1 MSDDEKTEV
10 SFEEILAH
18 APDLMA
24 PVEEEWLQEFNEATL
39 LGRQAAANS
48 SVVFVGMAR
57 SIESVLPFSIERI
70 KEMGKLFRSWHAVVV
85 ENDSNDGTKDILHA
99 WQASDPARVRVSC
112 TDYGDRPHLHGW
124 EPERVERYAQYRN
137 ECRTMAQEIAPDADY
152 VIVLDLDAWGGY
164 SQDGVLNSIYWL
176 ERILTAG
183 AMASVSLFEIKDQ
196 LGTLHLCHYDQYAFR
211 WESWTHRIRE
221 WFTRWIPPIGS
232 PPMLVKSA
240 FGGLC
245 VYKGAPFYASHY
257 FSHEGDIEHAGLH
270 KSLKANGYDVFLNS
284 SSRVTMH
291 WIADDDKKAS
301 STN

>member
-1 MSDDEKTEV
+1 MK
-10 SFEEILAH
+10 
-18 APDLMA
+18 
-24 PVEEEWLQEFNEATL
+24 
-39 LGRQAAANS
+39 
-48 SVVFVGMAR
+48 
-57 SIESVLPFSIERI
+57 
-70 KEMGKLFRSWHAVVV
+70 
-85 ENDSNDGTKDILHA
+85 
-99 WQASDPARVRVSC
+99 VSC

-183 AMASVSLFEIKDQ
+183 AMASVSLFEIQDQ
-196 LGTLHLCHYDQYAFR
+196 FGTVHLCHYDQWAFR
-211 WESWTHRIRE
+211 WESYTHRIRE

-232 PPMLVKSA
+232 QPMLVKSA

-245 VYKGAPFYASHY
+245 VYKAAPFYASHY
-257 FSHEGDIEHAGLH
+257 FSDQGDIEHVGLH

-284 SSRVTMH
+284 ASRVTMH
-291 WIADDDKKAS
+291 WIADDKKAN

>member
-1 MSDDEKTEV
+1 MTDVENTEV
-10 SFEEILAH
+10 SLEEILAH
-18 APDLMA
+18 SPDLMA
-24 PVEEEWLQEFNEATL
+24 PVENEWLQEFEHATL
-39 LGRQAAANS
+39 LGRQTAAQS

-70 KEMGKLFRSWHAVVV
+70 QEMGKLFRSWHAVVV
-85 ENDSNDGTKDILHA
+85 ENDSTDATKDILHA
-99 WQASDPARVRVSC
+99 WQAADPARVRVSC
-112 TDYGDRPHLHGW
+112 TDYGRPHLHGW
-124 EPERVERYAQYRN
+124 EAERVERYAQYRN
-137 ECRTMAQEIAPDADY
+137 EGRTMAQEIAPDANY

-176 ERILTAG
+176 ETILTAG
-183 AMASVSLFEIKDQ
+183 AMASVSLFQIQDQ
-196 LGTLHLCHYDQYAFR
+196 LGTLHTCHYDQFAFR

-245 VYKGAPFYASHY
+245 VYKAAPFFASHY
-257 FSHEGDIEHAGLH
+257 FSHQGDIEHAGLH
-270 KSLKANGYDVFLNS
+270 KSLKANGYEVFLNS
-284 SSRVTMH
+284 ASRVTMH
-291 WIADDDKKAS
+291 WIANDKKAN

>member
-24 PVEEEWLQEFNEATL
+24 PVEGEWLEQFNEATL
-39 LGRQAAANS
+39 LGRHTAANS
-48 SVVFVGMAR
+48 SVVFIGMAR
-57 SIESVLPFSIERI
+57 SIESVLPWSIERI
-70 KEMGKLFRSWHAVVV
+70 QVMGKLFRSWHAVVV

-99 WQASDPARVRVSC
+99 WQASDPARVRVTC
-112 TDYGDRPHLHGW
+112 ADYGRPHLHGF
-124 EPERVERYAQYRN
+124 ERDRVERYAQYRN
-137 ECRTMAQEIAPDADY
+137 EGRLMAQEIAPNADY

-164 SQDGVLNSIYWL
+164 SHLGVLNSICWL

-183 AMASVSLFEIKDQ
+183 CMASVSLFEILDN
-196 LGTLHLCHYDQYAFR
+196 LGETHLCHYDQWAFR
-211 WESWTHRIRE
+211 WESYTHRIRE

-257 FSHEGDIEHAGLH
+257 FSEDGDIEHVGLH

>member
-24 PVEEEWLQEFNEATL
+24 PVEEEWLQEFESATL
-39 LGRQAAANS
+39 LGRHAAAQS

-70 KEMGKLFRSWHAVVV
+70 QQMGKLFRSWHAVVV
-85 ENDSNDGTKDILHA
+85 ENDSIDATKDILHA

-137 ECRTMAQEIAPDADY
+137 EGRKMAQEIAPDADY

-164 SQDGVLNSIYWL
+164 SNDGVLNSIYWL

-183 AMASVSLFEIKDQ
+183 AMASVSLFQIKDQ
-196 LGTLHLCHYDQYAFR
+196 FGTLHLCHYDQWAFR
-211 WESWTHRIRE
+211 WESYTHRIRE

-245 VYKGAPFYASHY
+245 VYKGAAFYASHY
-257 FSHEGDIEHAGLH
+257 FSEDGDIEHVGLH

-291 WIADDDKKAS
+291 WIADDDKKTI

>member
-1 MSDDEKTEV
+1 MTDDEKTEV
-10 SFEEILAH
+10 SFEEIAAH
-18 APDLMA
+18 SPDLMA
-24 PVEEEWLQEFNEATL
+24 PVEDEWLQEFQSATL
-39 LGRQAAANS
+39 LGRQSAAHS

-57 SIESVLPFSIERI
+57 SIESVLPFSIQRI
-70 KEMGKLFRSWHAVVV
+70 QEIGKSFARWHAVVV
-85 ENDSNDGTKDILHA
+85 ENDSTDTTKDILHA
-99 WQASDPARVRVSC
+99 WQESDPARVRVSC

-137 ECRTMAQEIAPDADY
+137 EGRTMAQEIAPDADY

-164 SQDGVLNSIYWL
+164 SQDGVLNSIFWL

-196 LGTLHLCHYDQYAFR
+196 SGTVYLCHYDQWAFR
-211 WESWTHRIRE
+211 WESYTHRIRE

-232 PPMLVKSA
+232 QPMLVKSA

-245 VYKGAPFYASHY
+245 VYKAAPFFASHY
-257 FSHEGDIEHAGLH
+257 FSDQGDIEHVGLH

-284 SSRVTMH
+284 ASRVTMH
-291 WIADDDKKAS
+291 WIPEDDKKV
-301 STN
+301 STTN

>member
-24 PVEEEWLQEFNEATL
+24 PVEEEWLQEFMTATL
-39 LGRQAAANS
+39 LGRQAAAQS
-48 SVVFVGMAR
+48 KVVFIGMAR
-57 SIESVLPFSIERI
+57 SIESVLPFSIQRI
-70 KEMGKLFRSWHAVVV
+70 QAMGKLFRSWHAVVV
-85 ENDSNDGTKDILHA
+85 ENDSIDATKDILHA
-99 WQASDPARVRVSC
+99 WQTADPARVRVSC
-112 TDYGDRPHLHGW
+112 TDYGNRPHLHGW

-137 ECRTMAQEIAPDADY
+137 EGRKMAQEIAPDADY

-164 SQDGVLNSIYWL
+164 SNDGVLNSIFWL
-176 ERILTAG
+176 DRILTAG

-196 LGTLHLCHYDQYAFR
+196 LGTLHMCHYDQWAFR
-211 WESWTHRIRE
+211 WESYTHRIRE

-232 PPMLVKSA
+232 QPMLVKSA

-245 VYKGAPFYASHY
+245 VYKAAPFFASHY
-257 FSHEGDIEHAGLH
+257 FSDKGDIEHVGLH

-284 SSRVTMH
+284 ASRVTMH
-291 WIADDDKKAS
+291 WIPDDDKKAT